1 MSTLK
6 RICSAALTCALWIS
20 ALSGCVSQTGR
31 PESPR
36 PVVPANLLRECP
48 APVVPADSS
57 TPAALRAYLQ
67 ATRLYR
73 ICRERHRDLR
83 DAVTKPSDNSTQGAH

>member
-1 MSTLK
+1 MSTSK

-48 APVVPADSS
+48 KPVVPADSS

-73 ICRERHRDLR
+73 ICAERHRDLK
-83 DAVTKPSDNSTQGAH
+83 AVVTKPSNDASTQE